1 MKKIFYFNLLICSF
15 TLFSCA
21 EASKDDDD
29 LNPDTDQRDKFVG
42 YWTANENSALA
53 GTNSHT
59 VNIIKS
65 TNNSSEILLN
75 NFSGLSVS
83 ARASVNNN
91 LLTIP
96 FQQIGQIGFT
106 KGSGTL
112 TSASNISLSY
122 TTTTGT
128 SRDSSTAVY
137 TKQ

>member
-112 TSASNISLSY
+112 TSASSISLSY

>member
-21 EASKDDDD
+21 EASKDEDS
-29 LNPDTDQRDKFVG
+29 LNPNTDLRDKFVG

-112 TSASNISLSY
+112 TSASSISLSY

>member
-65 TNNSSEILLN
+65 TNNSNEILLN
-75 NFSGLSVS
+75 NFSGLSVA

-112 TSASNISLSY
+112 TSASSISLRY

>member
-65 TNNSSEILLN
+65 TNNSNEILLN
-75 NFSGLSVS
+75 NFSGLSVA

-112 TSASNISLSY
+112 TSASSISLSY